1 VGKSIFLVAI
11 FAGFVGSPAISQ
23 QQHISRAQLEEM
35 FAGIQAQ
42 TTWNINGNM
51 LWGYFFTSRG
61 KSELEKIAVVLKRD
75 GYRLVG
81 IRERQPKAPRAAAEW
96 QLHVERVERHT
107 VNTLYTRNSVFENL
121 AKDHKDV
128 SYDGIDLNPSNWTS
142 FG

>member
-1 VGKSIFLVAI
+1 MGKSIFLAAI

-23 QQHISRAQLEEM
+23 QQHIPRAQLEEM
-35 FAGIQAQ
+35 FAGIQTQ
-42 TTWNINGNM
+42 TTWNINGEM

-61 KSELEKIAVVLKRD
+61 KSELEKIATALKRD

-81 IRERQPKAPRAAAEW
+81 IREREPKAPQAAAEW

-107 VNTLYTRNSVFENL
+107 VNTLYTRNSAFESL

-128 SYDGIDLNPSNWTS
+128 TYDGMDVGPAK
-142 FG
+142 

>member
-1 VGKSIFLVAI
+1 
-11 FAGFVGSPAISQ
+11 
-23 QQHISRAQLEEM
+23 M
-35 FAGIQAQ
+35 FAGIRTQ

-61 KSELEKIAVVLKRD
+61 KSELEKIATALKRD

-81 IRERQPKAPRAAAEW
+81 IREREPKAPQAAAEW

-128 SYDGIDLNPSNWTS
+128 SYDGMDVGPAN
-142 FG
+142 

>member
-1 VGKSIFLVAI
+1 MGKSIFLAAM
-11 FAGFVGSPAISQ
+11 FAGFVGSPPISQ
-23 QQHISRAQLEEM
+23 QQHIPRAQLEEM

-61 KSELEKIAVVLKRD
+61 KSELEKIAVVLKRN
-75 GYRLVG
+75 GYRLVE
-81 IRERQPKAPRAAAEW
+81 IREREPKAPQAAAEW

-107 VNTLYTRNSVFENL
+107 VDTLYTRNGAFESL

-128 SYDGIDLNPSNWTS
+128 IYDGMDVGPAN
-142 FG
+142 